1 MENAEYF
8 KAKTEANSVNK
19 QIIEEKKAQKLQV
32 IESSDE
38 PASKVKNVLD
48 KKLLVYLI
56 GFDWITNSLHLWSL
70 AFSNGSNWPCMISS
84 SRSVQFL

>member
-19 QIIEEKKAQKLQV
+19 QIIEEKRNQKLQV

-38 PASKVKNVLD
+38 PASKVKIVL
-48 KKLLVYLI
+48 KMKWQYLFSSALI
-56 GFDWITNSLHLWSL
+56 GVMYFFICS
-70 AFSNGSNWPCMISS
+70 
-84 SRSVQFL
+84 

>member
-38 PASKVKNVLD
+38 PARKVKKRF
-48 KKLLVYLI
+48 KKTTSSI
-56 GFDWITNSLHLWSL
+56 FD
-70 AFSNGSNWPCMISS
+70 
-84 SRSVQFL
+84 RV